1 MGCARGVAVKALVL
15 VSYGSYL
22 TNKKTKIYSLF
33 ANYGSL
39 NCGRLTKQMNA
50 RQCEQVAVENEL
62 RIHSRKAEL
71 TVE

>member
-22 TNKKTKIYSLF
+22 TNKETKIYFLF
-33 ANYGSL
+33 ANYVFY
-39 NCGRLTKQMNA
+39 CGRLTKQMNA
-50 RQCEQVAVENEL
+50 RRSEQVAVENEL
-62 RIHSRKAEL
+62 RIHSREAEL